1 MNKVFLG
8 GTNKSTWRDDL
19 IEKLDIDYFN
29 PIVDDWTE
37 ECIREEERQKWSE
50 CNIHL
55 YVFTPEQYGFY
66 SFTELV
72 DSLYK
77 TNTIYVFSEGFD
89 EAKIKSLNAIGQK
102 VKEWHGMW
110 ISDNDDG
117 SLSDITRIA
126 EFVNNT

>member
-55 YVFTPEQYGFY
+55 Y
-66 SFTELV
+66 SFVELM